1 METDRRT
8 WLWLIEGPCSTG
20 EKEDKKQKKKR
31 RKKIYYLYRWIS
43 NVYSDMFGNEGGEV
57 HGLSV
62 VGKVRENGTSAVTT
76 RV

>member
-1 METDRRT
+1 MFHWGKKIKGRKR
-8 WLWLIEGPCSTG
+8 
-20 EKEDKKQKKKR
+20 KEKKR
-31 RKKIYYLYRWIS
+31 YIIYT
-43 NVYSDMFGNEGGEV
+43 DENEGGEV

>member
-1 METDRRT
+1 M
-8 WLWLIEGPCSTG
+8 
-20 EKEDKKQKKKR
+20 
-31 RKKIYYLYRWIS
+31 
-43 NVYSDMFGNEGGEV
+43 YSDMYGNEGGEV